1 MTPGRR
7 AEPDRARR
15 PFSDPLEP
23 FNENPRRETPA
34 QRRQAESA
42 RRARARSDVNRLA
55 ADHDAPRGRRLL
67 TYGLVTVLVT
77 IIVWRLLH
85 WFVYFSSIPRYG
97 RGAIVGRSGAD
108 IIASGFES
116 QPPPAAWIDPV
127 GLAVGLAL
135 GLLITWVYARY
146 FQNL

>member
-23 FNENPRRETPA
+23 FNRNPRREARA
-34 QRRQAESA
+34 QRRQARSA
-42 RRARARSDVNRLA
+42 RRAQARSDVNRLA
-55 ADHDAPRGRRLL
+55 AEHDTPRGRRLL
-67 TYGLVTVLVT
+67 TYGLITVGVTLV
-77 IIVWRLLH
+77 VWRLLH
-85 WFVYFSSIPRYG
+85 WFVHFSSIPRYG

-108 IIASGFES
+108 IIASGFEA
-116 QPPPAAWIDPV
+116 PPQPAAWIDPV
-127 GLAVGLAL
+127 GLALGLTL
-135 GLLITWVYARY
+135 GLLLTWVYARY